1 MTRLLELAVRRP
13 AMRDFRPTVTPT
25 LPPYPNLRPLPL
37 RIRRADNEERK
48 RLTLC
53 AATRRLSPASDLI
66 GVGATCG
73 LLEKEVGQFRCQT
86 LAKASMA
93 ASRVVTADGE
103 DAA

>member
-53 AATRRLSPASDLI
+53 AATRRLSPASDLLGGRRDVRI
-66 GVGATCG
+66 
-73 LLEKEVGQFRCQT
+73 FRCQT

-93 ASRVVTADGE
+93 AFQVVTADRE